1 MVTENLH
8 LGILCSYD
16 EQMGGIT
23 QMLLA
28 LTPMRGDGVIRR
40 VNDASSA
47 HRLAT
52 VMVDKKAV
60 GWV

>member
-1 MVTENLH
+1 
-8 LGILCSYD
+8 
-16 EQMGGIT
+16 MGGIT